1 MPPRW
6 SRRHLLG
13 VVGTVAVAGCTGED
27 EPTGSND
34 DAQSEPAAETDA
46 EDEAASDESTVDDE
60 NDEDDE
66 YVYETTAVRVTTPD
80 GDELG
85 SVTAAIADTE
95 ELQYVGLSATT
106 ELPPDR
112 GMLFVFEEVDDHTF
126 VMREMDFGIDIVY
139 ADADGTITEIHHA
152 PEPAPDEDGNEQEY
166 PGRGQYVLEVVYEW
180 AIDHDVSEGDV
191 LEFDLEE

>member
-1 MPPRW
+1 MAPNW

-13 VVGTVAVAGCTGED
+13 VVGTVAVAGCAGED
-27 EPTGSND
+27 ESTDSSD
-34 DAQSEPAAETDA
+34 DPQSESGTETDA
-46 EDEAASDESTVDDE
+46 EGDGTADEEATD
-60 NDEDDE
+60 DEDDE
-66 YVYETTAVRVTTPD
+66 YVYETAEVSVTTPD
-80 GDELG
+80 GDELS

-95 ELQYVGLSATT
+95 ELQYIGLSATT

-112 GMLFVFEEVDDHTF
+112 GMLFVFDEVDDHTF
-126 VMREMDFGIDIVY
+126 VMREMDFGIDIIY

-191 LEFDLEE
+191 LEFDLDE

>member
-1 MPPRW
+1 MAPNW

-13 VVGTVAVAGCTGED
+13 VVGTVAVAGCAGED
-27 EPTGSND
+27 EPTDSSD
-34 DAQSEPAAETDA
+34 DPQSESGTETDA
-46 EDEAASDESTVDDE
+46 EGDGTADEEATD
-60 NDEDDE
+60 DEDDE
-66 YVYETTAVRVTTPD
+66 YVYETAEVSVTTPD
-80 GDELG
+80 GDELS

-95 ELQYVGLSATT
+95 ELQYIGLSATT

-112 GMLFVFEEVDDHTF
+112 GMLFVFDEVDDHTF
-126 VMREMDFGIDIVY
+126 VMREMDFGIDIIY

-180 AIDHDVSEGDV
+180 TIDHDVSEGDV
-191 LEFDLEE
+191 LEFDLDE